1 MAKEKKKQ
9 SVKGHL
15 ISICFYTVIG
25 VILGLAMISF
35 VEWQLPEGIASGEK
49 VYRICVMLVFLYLAL
64 FIHIMLHE
72 AGHLIFGLMSG
83 YHFSSFRIG
92 SFMLMKENG
101 KLVHRKIKIAG
112 TGGQCLMIPPEM
124 VDGKFPVVLYNLGGS
139 IVNLVVA
146 ALMIPVFVAVDKSS
160 VFALFFFLFIA
171 LGAITGLSN
180 GIPMRTKTVD
190 NDGYNAI
197 SLGKSR
203 EAMRAFWIQMKT
215 NEQLTKGIR
224 TKDMPEEWFE
234 VPSDDAMKNP
244 MVATIGVYAASR
256 MMDQHRF
263 EEAGKLIDHL
273 LKIETGMVALHRNL
287 MICDQ
292 IYLELIGQNRS
303 DRVEALYTKE
313 LKKFMKAMKTFP
325 SVIRLEY
332 AYRLL
337 AEHDPKSSAKS
348 MAAFERVAVTYPYPN
363 DINTERELMEIA
375 GKIHAGEANV

>member
-9 SVKGHL
+9 TAKGHL
-15 ISICFYTVIG
+15 ISICFFTILG
-25 VILGLAMISF
+25 AILGLAMISF
-35 VEWQLPEGIASGEK
+35 VDWQLPEGISSSAK
-49 VYRICVMLVFLYLAL
+49 IFRLCITLIFLYLTVM
-64 FIHIMLHE
+64 IHIVLHE

-83 YHFSSFRIG
+83 YQFSSFRIG
-92 SFMLMKENG
+92 SHMLMKENG

-124 VDGKFPVVLYNLGGS
+124 VDGKFPVVLYNLGGA
-139 IVNLVVA
+139 IINLVVT
-146 ALMIPVFVAVDKSS
+146 ALMIPVFMAIDKSS
-160 VFALFFFLFIA
+160 VFALFFFIFIA
-171 LGAITGLSN
+171 MGAITGLSN
-180 GIPMRTKTVD
+180 GIPMRTNTID

-197 SLGKSR
+197 SLGKSK

-234 VPSDDAMKNP
+234 VPSDEAMKNS
-244 MVATIGVYAASR
+244 MVATIGVYATSR
-256 MMDQHRF
+256 LMDQHRF

-273 LKIETGMVALHRNL
+273 LEIETGMVALHRNL
-287 MICDQ
+287 LICDQ

-303 DRVEALYTKE
+303 DRVEVLYTKE

-325 SVIRLEY
+325 SVLRLEY

-337 AEHDPKSSAKS
+337 AKHDPEGAAKS
-348 MAAFERVAVTYPYPN
+348 FAAFERVAATYPYPN

-375 GKIHAGEANV
+375 AKISAGEANV

>member
-9 SVKGHL
+9 TAKGHL
-15 ISICFYTVIG
+15 ISICFYTVLG

-35 VEWQLPEGIASGEK
+35 VEWQLPEGIGSSEK
-49 VYRICVMLVFLYLAL
+49 AYRICVMLVFLYLSF
-64 FIHIMLHE
+64 FIHIVLHE
-72 AGHLIFGLMSG
+72 TGHLIFGLMSG
-83 YHFSSFRIG
+83 YQFSSFRIG
-92 SFMLMKENG
+92 THMLMKENG

-146 ALMIPVFVAVDKSS
+146 ALMITVFVAIDKSS
-160 VFALFFFLFIA
+160 VFALFVFLFIA
-171 LGAITGLSN
+171 MGAITGLSN

-263 EEAGKLIDHL
+263 EEAGKLIDYM

-287 MICDQ
+287 LICDQ

-337 AEHDPKSSAKS
+337 AEHDPESAAKS
-348 MAAFERVAVTYPYPN
+348 MAAFEKVAATYPYPN
-363 DINTERELMEIA
+363 DINTERELMEIVDD
-375 GKIHAGEANV
+375 KVNV